1 MNNFKY
7 YFLLFILIYLVSLG
21 FLKSQPEALR
31 INFVNKPKPTPLPV
45 VVIDV
50 GGLFKGKEMFDR
62 VSVYEDLDNE
72 VTCYILDERELS
84 CIPNQ
89 FLTKKNEQNMSTQQ

>member
-21 FLKSQPEALR
+21 FFKSQPEALA
-31 INFVNKPKPTPLPV
+31 
-45 VVIDV
+45 
-50 GGLFKGKEMFDR
+50 DR

-72 VTCYILDERELS
+72 ATCYILDERELS

-89 FLTKKNEQNMSTQQ
+89 FLTSK